1 MSHFNEVEVEGYGFK
16 MAFLFAKNFDMAQ
29 NKKSF
34 LLYVDLIHTIEK
46 LNDEQAGKLFKH
58 VLRYVNDKNP
68 ESDQFTEVVFEPIK
82 QTLKRDLE
90 KYEGIRQ
97 RNSENAKKRWD
108 AKECDRIPEMPTL
121 TKNADSVSVN
131 DNDINIIDFDS
142 LLLLLQATFK
152 RKFRVMND
160 KVKRSYKARIKEGYT
175 IDDINNA
182 IKNAASTKYHKEN
195 NYQYC
200 TPEFFSRAEIIDKYS
215 GLTIVTESDSILAHL
230 KNN

>member
-1 MSHFNEVEVEGYGFK
+1 
-16 MAFLFAKNFDMAQ
+16 MAKD
-29 NKKSF
+29 KKSF
-34 LLYVDLIHTIEK
+34 LLYADLIHTIEK

-58 VLRYVNDKNP
+58 VLRYVNDQHP

-108 AKECDRIPEMPTL
+108 ATACDRIPNMPAV
-121 TKNADSVSVN
+121 TKNADNDSVN
-131 DNDINIIDFDS
+131 DNDINIIDFQS
-142 LLLLLQATFK
+142 LLDMLQVTFK

-175 IDDINNA
+175 IDDIHNA
-182 IKNAASTKYHKEN
+182 IKNCQANAYHKDN

-200 TPEFFSRAEIIDKYS
+200 TPEFFSRADILDKYADR
-215 GLTIVTESDSILAHL
+215 TIVTESDAILAHL

>member
-1 MSHFNEVEVEGYGFK
+1 MLNK
-16 MAFLFAKNFDMAQ
+16 QQMAKD
-29 NKKSF
+29 KKSF

-108 AKECDRIPEMPTL
+108 ATACDRIPNMPAV
-121 TKNADSVSVN
+121 TKNADNDSVN
-131 DNDINIIDFDS
+131 DNDINIIDFQS
-142 LLLLLQATFK
+142 LLDMLQVTFK

-175 IDDINNA
+175 IDDIHNA
-182 IKNAASTKYHKEN
+182 IKNCQANAYHKDN

-200 TPEFFSRAEIIDKYS
+200 TPEFFSRADILDKYADR
-215 GLTIVTESDSILAHL
+215 TIVTESDAILAHL
-230 KNN
+230 KKS

>member
-1 MSHFNEVEVEGYGFK
+1 
-16 MAFLFAKNFDMAQ
+16 MAKD
-29 NKKSF
+29 KKSF

-46 LNDEQAGKLFKH
+46 LTDEQAGKLFKH

-108 AKECDRIPEMPTL
+108 ATACERIPEMPTL
-121 TKNADSVSVN
+121 TKNADSDSVSVSVN
-131 DNDINIIDFDS
+131 DINNNIDYLA
-142 LLLLLQATFK
+142 LLGFINKTFG
-152 RKFRVMND
+152 RRFEVIND
-160 KVKRSYKARIKEGYT
+160 KTKRAYKARLKDGYT
-175 IDDINNA
+175 KEQINDA
-182 IKNAASTKYHKEN
+182 IKNAAVSKYHKEN

-200 TPEFFSRAEIIDKYS
+200 TPEFFSRADILDKYS
-215 GLTIVTESDSILAHL
+215 DLTIKTESDALLKHL
-230 KNN
+230 KD

>member
-1 MSHFNEVEVEGYGFK
+1 MLNK
-16 MAFLFAKNFDMAQ
+16 QLMAKD
-29 NKKSF
+29 KKSF
-34 LLYVDLIHTIEK
+34 LLYADLIHTIEK

-58 VLRYVNDKNP
+58 VLRYVNDQHP

-108 AKECDRIPEMPTL
+108 ATACDRIPNMPAL
-121 TKNADSVSVN
+121 TKNADNDSVN
-131 DNDINIIDFDS
+131 DNDINIIDFQS
-142 LLLLLQATFK
+142 LLDMLQVTFK

-175 IDDINNA
+175 IDDIHNA
-182 IKNAASTKYHKEN
+182 IKNCQANAYHKDN

-200 TPEFFSRAEIIDKYS
+200 TPEFFSRADILDKYADR
-215 GLTIVTESDSILAHL
+215 TIVTESDTILAHL
-230 KNN
+230 KKN

>member
-1 MSHFNEVEVEGYGFK
+1 
-16 MAFLFAKNFDMAQ
+16 MAKD
-29 NKKSF
+29 KKSF
-34 LLYVDLIHTIEK
+34 LLYADLIHTIEK

-58 VLRYVNDKNP
+58 VLRYVNDQHP

-108 AKECDRIPEMPTL
+108 ATACDRIPNMPAL
-121 TKNADSVSVN
+121 TKNADNDSVN
-131 DNDINIIDFDS
+131 DNDINIIDFQS
-142 LLLLLQATFK
+142 LLDMLQVTFK

-175 IDDINNA
+175 IDDIHNA
-182 IKNAASTKYHKEN
+182 IKNCQANAYHKDN

-200 TPEFFSRAEIIDKYS
+200 TPEFFSRADILDKYADR
-215 GLTIVTESDSILAHL
+215 TIVTESDAILAHL

>member
-1 MSHFNEVEVEGYGFK
+1 MLNK
-16 MAFLFAKNFDMAQ
+16 QLMAKD
-29 NKKSF
+29 KKSF
-34 LLYVDLIHTIEK
+34 LLYADLIHTIEK

-58 VLRYVNDKNP
+58 VLRYVNDQHP

-108 AKECDRIPEMPTL
+108 ATACDRIPNMPAV
-121 TKNADSVSVN
+121 TKNADNDSVN

-200 TPEFFSRAEIIDKYS
+200 TPEFFSDFVIRIRVVNFYFVF
-215 GLTIVTESDSILAHL
+215 G
-230 KNN
+230 

>member
-1 MSHFNEVEVEGYGFK
+1 MLNK
-16 MAFLFAKNFDMAQ
+16 QLMAKD
-29 NKKSF
+29 KKSF
-34 LLYVDLIHTIEK
+34 LLYADLIHTIEK

-58 VLRYVNDKNP
+58 VLRYVNDQHP

-108 AKECDRIPEMPTL
+108 ATACDRIPNMPAV
-121 TKNADSVSVN
+121 TKNADNDSVN
-131 DNDINIIDFDS
+131 DNDINIIDFQS
-142 LLLLLQATFK
+142 LLDILQVTFK

-175 IDDINNA
+175 IDDIHNA
-182 IKNAASTKYHKEN
+182 IKNCQANAYHKDN

-200 TPEFFSRAEIIDKYS
+200 TPEFFSRADILDKYADR
-215 GLTIVTESDSILAHL
+215 TIVTESDAILAHL